1 MEQDPNSQVIPSLS
15 KPDWEPPPLEQ
26 IIRPKR
32 SRQVS
37 LRELLRGQVGAPK
50 GEPPEPA
57 GCSAQAKKE
66 PIQTEDDDQFDVPV
80 NVSDQAPQANE
91 MMEGPKVNTEEGLG
105 TRRLRLV
112 KSTNRISAW
121 RPKMKKIRVLYFLE
135 L

>member
-1 MEQDPNSQVIPSLS
+1 M
-15 KPDWEPPPLEQ
+15 EQ

-80 NVSDQAPQANE
+80 NVSDQAPQHQAIE
-91 MMEGPKVNTEEGLG
+91 MMEGQKVNTEEGLS
-105 TRRLRLV
+105 TRSPPSVDEYSKRSQV
-112 KSTNRISAW
+112 STTPSTGKTVIKESPAQKQTNQQVMISN
-121 RPKMKKIRVLYFLE
+121 KLDEMM
-135 L
+135 